1 MTPAGAIS
9 LGDIGFRYGRETRNT
24 LSISELHIKAGQRVA
39 LIGAS
44 GAGKSTL
51 LKLIDGRL
59 RGWSG
64 SCRVLGQRL
73 DPQRQPPR
81 SWRRKVGFVF
91 QEFALVQRE
100 TVRRNV
106 LHGRLGHVEPVLS
119 LLGRFTDKDDH
130 AVDRAMCDVHMDAF
144 ADKRVDRL
152 SGGQRQRVAI
162 ARCLAQTPRLI
173 LADEPISSLD
183 PMTAQSILTILRD
196 RASARNAT
204 LILSSHQPAL
214 VADYVDRFIAL
225 DAGRIVFDGPPDQL
239 HEHRLSGIYR
249 NAAATQHERPHE
261 FA

>member
-1 MTPAGAIS
+1 MQPETAIA
-9 LGDIGFRYGRETRNT
+9 LCDIRFRYGRETRDT
-24 LSISELHIKAGQRVA
+24 LSIPELHIKAGQRVA

-64 SCRVLGQRL
+64 SCEVLGQRL

-81 SWRRKVGFVF
+81 PWRRKVGFVF

-100 TVRRNV
+100 TVWRNV
-106 LHGRLGHVEPVLS
+106 LHGRLGHVDPVLS
-119 LLGRFTDKDDH
+119 LLGRFAIEDDR
-130 AVDRAMCDVHMDAF
+130 AVDRAINDVHMGEF

-162 ARCLAQTPRLI
+162 ARCLVQTPRLI

-183 PMTAQSILTILRD
+183 PRTAQSILTILRD
-196 RASARNAT
+196 RASERKAT
-204 LILSSHQPAL
+204 LILSSHQPGL
-214 VADYVDRFIAL
+214 VADYVDRFVAL
-225 DAGRIVFDGPPDQL
+225 DAGRIVFDGTPGQLRDHQLSRIYMDTSPDPA
-239 HEHRLSGIYR
+239 RKT
-249 NAAATQHERPHE
+249 A
-261 FA
+261 